1 MPSLKVAHLREQG
14 QDMIVVPLD
23 SSFDH
28 YSSHQQSVEVAEIQ
42 QRASSA
48 GLAGKVVPVWLSGQS
63 MKFIA
68 PRPWHPFF
76 SSLPWNAVIANLNKE
91 LSW

>member
-1 MPSLKVAHLREQG
+1 
-14 QDMIVVPLD
+14 MIIVPLD
-23 SSFDH
+23 SSFDNF
-28 YSSHQQSVEVAEIQ
+28 SSHQQSSEIADI
-42 QRASSA
+42 QRHASSA
-48 GLAGKVVPVWLSGQS
+48 GLAGKVVPVWLSGRS

-76 SSLPWNAVIANLNKE
+76 SSLPWNAVLASVNKE